1 MIYLNQS
8 HLAVTKQKQKN
19 FLLRLFYTQ
28 VDCRSVEPPQEVASY
43 TLKKGE
49 LKMVR
54 PKYNTE
60 TGEFLGLCKTFSYML
75 VRGSPEEVIFNYGF
89 DKENSKVLYSH
100 YRRRITNAF
109 CGTMF
114 NRHKLLVESV
124 EV

>member
-1 MIYLNQS
+1 
-8 HLAVTKQKQKN
+8 
-19 FLLRLFYTQ
+19 
-28 VDCRSVEPPQEVASY
+28 
-43 TLKKGE
+43 
-49 LKMVR
+49 MVR

-100 YRRRITNAF
+100 YRRRITNPF

-114 NRHKLLVESV
+114 YRHKLLVESV